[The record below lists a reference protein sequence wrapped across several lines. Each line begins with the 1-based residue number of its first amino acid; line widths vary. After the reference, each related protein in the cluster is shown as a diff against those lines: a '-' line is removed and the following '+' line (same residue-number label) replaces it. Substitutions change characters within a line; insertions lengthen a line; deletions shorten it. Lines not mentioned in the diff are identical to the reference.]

1 MIGARR
7 DEATPAAAEPLP
19 GSLPVL
25 RYRDLEDEER
35 RALARGDFAA
45 ANRALSRRL
54 ALKARLLL
62 ELGAKPERP

>member
-1 MIGARR
+1 
-7 DEATPAAAEPLP
+7 
-19 GSLPVL
+19 L